1 MILEELVLSLTER
14 DADLAHDNVVHV
26 AHPDER
32 NLVHAVCTHHLPT
45 PPTVVLGRRGREKG
59 GREEREGGEGGRR
72 EREEKEGG
80 KRGREER
87 EGGERGR
94 RGREEKEGG
103 ERGRE
108 EKEGG
113 ERGRERE

>member
-45 PPTVVLGRRGREKG
+45 PPTVVLGRRGRE
-59 GREEREGGEGGRR
+59 EREGE
-72 EREEKEGG
+72 
-80 KRGREER
+80 
-87 EGGERGR
+87 GR

-103 ERGRE
+103 ERRMSGR
-108 EKEGG
+108 
-113 ERGRERE
+113 RGRRGSD